1 MSNIS
6 NAFSGGK
13 AFIAFLTAGDP
24 NFEKTVEYVKT
35 MAEAGADLV
44 ELGIP
49 FSDPIADGPVI
60 QSANLRAFKSGT
72 TTQKVFDMVREIRKD
87 CDVPLAFLTY
97 LNPVFKYGYEAFFK
111 ECSDCGVDGL
121 IIPDLPF
128 EEKEEAASVARK
140 YGVDIISLIAP
151 TSEERIK
158 MIAENAEGFL
168 YVVSSMGVT
177 GVRSEIT
184 TNLKSEIQ
192 KIKSYT
198 DVPAAV
204 GFGISTPEQAHEM
217 CSFADGAIVGSAIV
231 KIIEKHGENA
241 AEYLA
246 EYVKSM
252 KAAVNS
258 K

>member
-6 NAFSGGK
+6 NAFRNGK

-60 QSANLRAFKSGT
+60 QAANLRAFKSGT
-72 TTQKVFDMVREIRKD
+72 TTQKVFDMVREIRKV

-97 LNPVFKYGYEAFFK
+97 LNPVFKYGYEEFFK
-111 ECSDCGVDGL
+111 ECRSCGVDGL

-158 MIAENAEGFL
+158 MIAKNAEGFL

-204 GFGISTPEQAHEM
+204 GFGISTPAQAREM
-217 CSFADGAIVGSAIV
+217 CSFSDGAIVGSAIV
-231 KIIEKHGENA
+231 KIIEEHGENA

-252 KAAVNS
+252 KAAVIRN
-258 K
+258 